1 MTSAVSYLGAS
12 VAMVDYSA
20 DDDSD
25 EELGAYIYRTS
36 HTAKF
41 FREKEE
47 LVRNNDKTST
57 NHKNKSNS
65 IHAKKRKKQLEA
77 ENTSAFHQNRSNV
90 RRRRGRNILAVM
102 KDVPIR

>member
-1 MTSAVSYLGAS
+1 
-12 VAMVDYSA
+12 MVDYSA

-47 LVRNNDKTST
+47 LARNNDKTST
-57 NHKNKSNS
+57 NHNKSNS
-65 IHAKKRKKQLEA
+65 IHAKKRKKQQKLKIHQL
-77 ENTSAFHQNRSNV
+77 FHQNRSNV